1 MDGGEGSRLGSAS
14 QSELR
19 KDVAYVVAGGLDA
32 DEEALCDLTVGEPF
46 RDEAQNLDLSLRQ
59 QLEVLRARPASHS
72 ELSQESR
79 RSIRVGDRAQS
90 VERGERCSRLGDRKR
105 AIRVSQRSTSPR
117 RARHAPKAMPASLKA
132 TAEARRAV
140 DASGSPLSAST
151 FPLAKSASP
160 ACRLLFVSAATPSM
174 AWTALIAA
182 SRFPSAMWAS
192 TSTVCSGRAPT
203 IKSS

>member
-59 QLEVLRARPASHS
+59 QLEVLRARPASHT

-79 RSIRVGDRAQS
+79 RRIRVGDRAHS
-90 VERGERCSRLGDRKR
+90 VERGERCSRLRDRNR
-105 AIRVSQRSTSPR
+105 AICVLQRSSQSK
-117 RARHAPKAMPASLKA
+117 ARPTRPQGHAGL
-132 TAEARRAV
+132 TEG
-140 DASGSPLSAST
+140 DSGGAQ
-151 FPLAKSASP
+151 
-160 ACRLLFVSAATPSM
+160 
-174 AWTALIAA
+174 
-182 SRFPSAMWAS
+182 
-192 TSTVCSGRAPT
+192 GY
-203 IKSS
+203 